1 MCLTAIHLNKA
12 AAWTQTEA
20 LISHFHNLLMDL
32 MDVVTVQL
40 SFMTY
45 KHVQAD
51 TSLVKVLRANVL
63 FKQTHTFLYI
73 SLSKM
78 ALKNISQ

>member
-1 MCLTAIHLNKA
+1 
-12 AAWTQTEA
+12 
-20 LISHFHNLLMDL
+20 

-45 KHVQAD
+45 NRVQAD

-63 FKQTHTFLYI
+63 FEQTHTFLYI

-78 ALKNISQ
+78 A